1 MLGKRNEHR
10 TMVEQACQAAGLEL
24 EQLGPSAGRFST
36 RLEEDLRAADIV
48 FAPARGSLEAACVG
62 CFVVVCDGRGFA
74 GPLTRATL
82 DAWRPF
88 NFGAGVLTR
97 PSSPEALAQAIAAY
111 DPAEAAAV
119 RDLLRADA
127 DLGGHVEA
135 LLALYRECL
144 AEPVDGSSPEAVAAL
159 ARLLEDLLPTRTD
172 RPWRQLV
179 SEQELVPPRG
189 DDVLLA
195 LEDRLL
201 NAIRKNRKFADAA
214 GRQTL
219 AELERLRADLLEPK
233 D

>member
-1 MLGKRNEHR
+1 MRE
-10 TMVEQACQAAGLEL
+10 V
-24 EQLGPSAGRFST
+24 
-36 RLEEDLRAADIV
+36 
-48 FAPARGSLEAACVG
+48 RGSI
-62 CFVVVCDGRGFA
+62 
-74 GPLTRATL
+74 ATL
-82 DAWRPF
+82 AS
-88 NFGAGVLTR
+88 VEKTR
-97 PSSPEALAQAIAAY
+97 R
-111 DPAEAAAV
+111 V
-119 RDLLRADA
+119 RQ
-127 DLGGHVEA
+127 
-135 LLALYRECL
+135 YRECL